1 MIGGWRAETVH
12 KENDVSSKIANF
24 WGEKKTAPQKSPNN
38 KEKNNLFVGLVGK
51 FFFGGSW
58 VLQPWKCINPPM
70 LSPFT
75 RGKCIWN
82 PFPYLSENPWKF
94 GIIFGWIRFFQGPQ
108 KGIKS
113 HPVSRDSR
121 QYWVNLFPPP
131 KKKNELK
138 DLHQNSLLH
147 KNPPKK
153 KLPKQSCFYSKIVAP
168 NRVSWLFFLRHPK
181 VLHSL
186 NYS

>member
-24 WGEKKTAPQKSPNN
+24 WGEKKTVPQKSPNN

-131 KKKNELK
+131 KKKKRTERFTPKLSASQK
-138 DLHQNSLLH
+138 
-147 KNPPKK
+147 PPKK
-153 KLPKQSCFYSKIVAP
+153 KTAQAKLLLFKNCCTKSGVMA
-168 NRVSWLFFLRHPK
+168 FFLRHPK